1 MIGKLTRTIVRTF
14 AFALALCA
22 AGGAFAVD
30 YTMSNAD
37 GSAMRWDGGYN
48 WNSGAIKFTLSNPS
62 GVHASGDFPTSGTVA
77 LTRISISGRKDGNTS
92 TLHHVVMTAANG
104 KTYTSS
110 SVEVLDGS
118 SDSANIFTTTLA
130 SGGAY
135 GSAGSYGQ
143 GGGMKTVNIYFDS
156 VEVDVTSELTLATY
170 TSASGTGQ
178 LGASVVASTTNGT
191 NWKPAMRIYGKSIS
205 TATVAANGSWSTLSW
220 SPDAPAD
227 WTAASATP
235 VRVVVSDDCSIAID
249 TGVTVHDIVFDVAD
263 GKTLT
268 LTGSSTITAANGIFV
283 RGGSV
288 VVPGAATLSGTVKGD
303 GTVIYTAKPTTL
315 TLTDADWNGVL
326 WLKNVAVDAADPS
339 TLAGENSVLR
349 LTGCTGYFNPSTK
362 MTCECLGTLDLQD
375 DGATK
380 AFTVNNGWSDS
391 GITIFAKLTGDGSL
405 VCNTRNISQRYVF
418 KDASSFQGTINCVR
432 SDTSGKY
439 LRVILGDGSSLSP
452 DVGTITVVAG
462 ATAAVGDGKTWSADK
477 MVVNGSLT
485 IGSGATVSKIA
496 SSSTGSVTVTSG
508 TGTVSG
514 VDGAEFPATI
524 VVYPS
529 ATLVIA
535 DTSATAL
542 KIPAEFVSLSDF
554 TYYNQGTLDLTGCTA
569 LMTLYLDMGSSTT
582 FNLANVSLPATCTTV
597 AVDVGE
603 PRSLSGYTVTKAAS
617 GQDDVTID
625 YLVEETKEEYGNG
638 SLEVTDV
645 PEGATVYVLR
655 ADGTTVTANV
665 TDTTARLSDYG
676 TVKITGAAT
685 AYDVDFA
692 YTGNPLQY
700 KTSSGATLYNVTQ
713 IESDWYNY
721 SAADKTTGLKV
732 NKTPY
737 IGGISEFSTLQQEMT
752 LAVVG
757 QMPSVQDNA
766 IFIHLGGSS
775 DTNKGFLIYR
785 LAEDDKVAVAY
796 NVGHDVTDLTT
807 MTVPNAATARHVYII
822 TKVDDTTA
830 DKSIFTIYLDG
841 VKWKTQEVSPVLSM
855 SGGVQIGSDFQARI
869 RASDQA
875 NGMRIKRVMPS
886 GAAADTAVDTTGYV
900 NVIRLYDRIITATEI
915 AAYSASGEYPYV
927 SPIGSSV
934 RTFETAAEDWVEAT
948 DTDWTNTD
956 SSGDVT
962 SGTAPTAGASV
973 TVTASTATEI
983 SVNLDSETSYEALTI
998 NGSAVT
1004 LASGGSGD
1012 IKVTGMTVI
1021 GAPVT
1026 VEYGAADFTGGPM
1039 TITEDGSITF
1049 DYSDYDISEIYTT
1062 TNITLTSE
1070 VAEYEGKVFLTPPS
1084 ASYRTVSLVYTSGHY
1099 AMRVTPNHE
1108 DGAEVYFRSGYLK
1121 GNMAVTGSGEVY
1133 VDSSFTTRT
1142 ALFPNDV
1149 MVVNDI
1155 SDLWQDQL
1163 FMDTSFAG
1171 NIRFSRTT
1179 AATLRNGEV
1188 AGTFLAGCTVTV
1200 DEGCSLTIARHSS
1213 GNYALT
1219 LADVTVNGT
1228 GTATLSDPMSVSGA
1242 VSGTAALTIS
1252 GTVNVASG
1260 GSIANAI
1267 TGAGELAY
1275 LTPADV
1281 PATSLTFSAWTGTVA
1296 LPAVTSGASGL
1307 NLNNY
1312 GVNGSTVS
1320 IAGIS
1325 SGAWLVNEVVA
1336 PTVEITGDMTLSA
1349 FSATF
1354 ANTFNKLSGSRA
1366 FSLTADGT
1374 ADGYADGYFLIK
1386 DVSEFTGSI
1395 TVAAPGL
1402 ALGGTSKPSSTEW
1415 YGKIVVQAP
1424 VTVGSGATWSAR
1436 GVVLSATTAT
1446 LTVPDG
1452 ATVPTVTSGVAGYEV
1467 KTETVGDNT
1476 VYSLLKR
1483 GTIFSVW

>member
-1 MIGKLTRTIVRTF
+1 MNSVNDAFNTKYVTCVDYRGTTVKSAIANGSGSIVSGTKF
-14 AFALALCA
+14 SNNSLKQSYAFGA
-22 AGGAFAVD
+22 AGSATECILKIGVGYSFNLVD
-30 YTMSNAD
+30 AD
-37 GSAMRWDGGYN
+37 GA
-48 WNSGAIKFTLSNPS
+48 K
-62 GVHASGDFPTSGTVA
+62 
-77 LTRISISGRKDGNTS
+77 
-92 TLHHVVMTAANG
+92 
-104 KTYTSS
+104 
-110 SVEVLDGS
+110 VLQRVYMEQ
-118 SDSANIFTTTLA
+118 TTD
-130 SGGAY
+130 GAY
-135 GSAGSYGQ
+135 SPLVQGQSATSYRATQEAVATVVASAETSAGG
-143 GGGMKTVNIYFDS
+143 NW
-156 VEVDVTSELTLATY
+156 SELFTNAPTDW
-170 TSASGTGQ
+170 TSAS
-178 LGASVVASTTNGT
+178 S
-191 NWKPAMRIYGKSIS
+191 
-205 TATVAANGSWSTLSW
+205 
-220 SPDAPAD
+220 AP
-227 WTAASATP
+227 
-235 VRVVVSDDCSIAID
+235 VLVVVTNDCSIALD
-249 TGVTVHDIVFDVAD
+249 TAVSAESVIFDVAS

-339 TLAGENSVLR
+339 TFAGENSVLR

-439 LRVILGDGSSLSP
+439 LRVILGDDSSLSP

-676 TVKITGAAT
+676 TIRIDGAAT
-685 AYDVDFA
+685 AYDVTFTNTSALA
-692 YTGNPLQY
+692 YARTTASVRDNGA
-700 KTSSGATLYNVTQ
+700 TSSDYNNQ
-713 IESDWYNY
+713 NS
-721 SAADKTTGLKV
+721 DKTTGLYLY
-732 NKTPY
+732 KTPW
-737 IGGISEFSTLQQEMT
+737 IADNTSSGVLPDLENFQSSMT

-757 QMPSVQDNA
+757 QMPSTKDNC
-766 IFIHLGGSS
+766 IFIHLGGCAQGRNGLIIARS
-775 DTNKGFLIYR
+775 D
-785 LAEDDKVAVAY
+785 EDDKVIVAY
-796 NVGHDVTDLTT
+796 NKENAVTRLDT
-807 MTVPNAATARHVYII
+807 MTVPNASSSRHVYII
-822 TKVDDTTA
+822 TKEDSDATTT
-830 DKSIFTIYLDG
+830 FTIYLDG
-841 VKWKTQEVSPVLSM
+841 VKWKTAVLDNEVLPI
-855 SGGVQIGSDFQARI
+855 SGGVQIGSDFQN
-869 RASDQA
+869 Q
-875 NGMRIKRVMPS
+875 IKNKTQNDGTVYKNVS
-886 GAAADTAVDTTGYV
+886 SNNDTGYV
-900 NVIRLYDRIITATEI
+900 NCMRLYDRVLSLDEI
-915 AAYSASGEYPYV
+915 RQYSDESEYPYV
-927 SPIGSSV
+927 SPNGASS
-934 RTFETAAEDWVEAT
+934 RTFATAAADWVEET

-983 SVNLDSETSYEALTI
+983 TVNLDSETSYEALTI

-1004 LASGGSGD
+1004 LASSGSGD

-1039 TITEDGSITF
+1039 TITEDGSIMF
-1049 DYSDYDISEIYTT
+1049 DYSSYDISGIYTT
-1062 TNITLTSE
+1062 TDIPLTSE
-1070 VAEYEGKVFLTPPS
+1070 VAEDADKVFLTAPS

-1108 DGAEVYFRSGYLK
+1108 DGAEVYFKSGYLK

-1155 SDLWQDQL
+1155 STLWQDQL

-1200 DEGCSLTIARHSS
+1200 DEGCTLTIARHSS

-1260 GSIANAI
+1260 GSIANAVTGSGTI
-1267 TGAGELAY
+1267 TYAAI
-1275 LTPADV
+1275 PAV
-1281 PATSLTFSAWTGTVA
+1281 KPSSFTGWTGTVS
-1296 LPAVTSGASGL
+1296 LPSFNASSGV
-1307 NLNNY
+1307 NFNNY
-1312 GVNGSTVS
+1312 GATGSTVALAGMTGGYILEAGKTVNPTLQLDGDMS
-1320 IAGIS
+1320 ITAMS
-1325 SGAWLVNEVVA
+1325 SWTYTFA
-1336 PTVEITGDMTLSA
+1336 EITGTGNLSLASNNEEPTSFTIAEVAEDYAGTISSSLDTPVVITTLVRGAGVGVVPGTKLLDLGDDDSA
-1349 FSATF
+1349 
-1354 ANTFNKLSGSRA
+1354 N
-1366 FSLTADGT
+1366 
-1374 ADGYADGYFLIK
+1374 
-1386 DVSEFTGSI
+1386 I
-1395 TVAAPGL
+1395 TV
-1402 ALGGTSKPSSTEW
+1402 
-1415 YGKIVVQAP
+1415 
-1424 VTVGSGATWSAR
+1424 
-1436 GVVLSATTAT
+1436 TTAT
-1446 LTVPDG
+1446 VGGTTVPQTNKVVSEDRG
-1452 ATVPTVTSGVAGYEV
+1452 IYI
-1467 KTETVGDNT
+1467 VG
-1476 VYSLLKR
+1476 